1 MITLKD
7 VLRLKP
13 APDEPVHDYLLVK
26 VASLNKLFKVQQ
38 KSINEEDLQ
47 TEEGEEN
54 VKQDLIEVQEFANVP
69 ALLAQKDKQLA
80 VKALSFFDHLLLL
93 LIEDSQLLILDIHQ
107 SWSDPVFSCNLQN
120 LNNIKLA
127 KVSED

>member
-54 VKQDLIEVQEFANVP
+54 VKQDLVEVQEFANVP

-107 SWSDPVFSCNLQN
+107 SWSDPAFSCNLQN

>member
-7 VLRLKP
+7 VLRLKR

-26 VASLNKLFKVQQ
+26 VASQNKLFKVQQ
-38 KSINEEDLQ
+38 KSIYEDDLQ
-47 TEEGEEN
+47 TEENEEN
-54 VKQDLIEVQEFANVP
+54 AKQDLVEVQEFVEAP
-69 ALLAQKDKQLA
+69 ALQAQKDKQLT

-93 LIEDSQLLILDIHQ
+93 LIDDSQLLILDIHQ
-107 SWSDPVFSCNLQN
+107 SWSDPAFSCNLQN

>member
-13 APDEPVHDYLLVK
+13 APGGPVHDYLLVK
-26 VASLNKLFKVQQ
+26 VATQNRLFKVQQ
-38 KSINEEDLQ
+38 KSIYDDDFQ
-47 TEEGEEN
+47 TEEAEGN
-54 VKQDLIEVQEFANVP
+54 VKQDLIEVQEFAEAP
-69 ALLAQKDKQLA
+69 ALQAQKDKQLA

-93 LIEDSQLLILDIHQ
+93 LIDDSQLLILDIHQ